1 LYFVTKKYR
10 FFLVRWVGLG
20 GVGLGRF
27 LAKIWKKRSC
37 HEWKNPLVHYQF
49 IEILKWVSKAFI
61 DSAFQSGIRAAGRS
75 KMALLAGRN
84 FDTKHVIIL
93 GPDAT
98 GSFPSKNSEK
108 QFRSFSP
115 KNSDFFF
122 IFGRFFC
129 ISIFVFLSPNLLL
142 FYSPFLL

>member
-1 LYFVTKKYR
+1 MAKNFAIFLVFLYFVTKKYR
-10 FFLVRWVGLG
+10 FFFVRW
-20 GVGLGRF
+20 VGLGRF

-37 HEWKNPLVHYQF
+37 HECKNPLVHYQF

-84 FDTKHVIIL
+84 FDTKHVIFL

-98 GSFPSKNSEK
+98 GCFPSKNSEK

-115 KNSDFFF
+115 KNSDFFLY
-122 IFGRFFC
+122 FC
-129 ISIFVFLSPNLLL
+129 S
-142 FYSPFLL
+142 FLLYFYLRFSFS